1 MVKRHTLL
9 EEINNGCGIEFRNYN
24 HPANQWSGQANDYM
38 AAKGHFGDRSPQL
51 VRHLAEDLGFDYI
64 AATNKDEYLAALPRL
79 ADPAIGTRPM
89 LIELFTTIDD
99 EQSALHDYRH
109 AITSI
114 KDMAIKKVAAAV
126 KKAAGPEVVE
136 AVKRMIR

>member
-1 MVKRHTLL
+1 
-9 EEINNGCGIEFRNYN
+9 
-24 HPANQWSGQANDYM
+24 M

-64 AATNKDEYLAALPRL
+64 AATNKDEYLAALLRL
-79 ADPAIGTRPM
+79 TDPAIGTRPM
-89 LIELFTTIDD
+89 LVELFTTIDD
-99 EQSALHDYRH
+99 EQSALRDYRH

-114 KDMAIKKVAAAV
+114 KDMAIRKAAAAV
-126 KKAAGPEVVE
+126 KKAVGPEVVE